1 MQPCL
6 TTTVSLIS
14 LSVRLLQDSEREPS
28 LQRKRQ
34 QLSNKQK
41 RIQRKMTSP
50 RNGSGSGSLA
60 VAMTMRKREA
70 METKRNAIGMTKREA
85 KEMVEKVKEMEKR
98 VEMRA
103 VIRPTLEQPLE

>member
-6 TTTVSLIS
+6 TTTLSLIS

-50 RNGSGSGSLA
+50 RNGSGSGSLV

-70 METKRNAIGMTKREA
+70 METKREA

>member
-60 VAMTMRKREA
+60 VTQTMRKREA
-70 METKRNAIGMTKREA
+70 KETKRNAMETKREA

>member
-60 VAMTMRKREA
+60 VTQTMRKRDP
-70 METKRNAIGMTKREA
+70 MEA

>member
-60 VAMTMRKREA
+60 VTQTMRKRNA
-70 METKRNAIGMTKREA
+70 METKREA